1 MLTGGVMS
9 LPCRLA
15 FACAALVV
23 IAGCSESTPPPSG
36 RAGPSPSGDADPS
49 PSGSDEA
56 GGAALDTGGPLASP
70 FTCPTDGVQQ
80 EPRPAAIV
88 LEQLRGAAGLDV
100 LEERAVI
107 DAAADAGAPEPP
119 PQRAGTPCATASDTA
134 TCEAAFAQLSSGGEV
149 LRPPFD
155 EADFMRR
162 VYEQT
167 VRGYFL
173 AYTKGDAVGT
183 ITSTSELR
191 ALFPSAS
198 TPATALVYAN
208 AAGYRVECQRSDGWI
223 REETDGWVIRASRG
237 HERRCLRTD
246 VVLWLGRDGALEER
260 DVLEA
265 QKDPCT

>member
-1 MLTGGVMS
+1 MPLAR
-9 LPCRLA
+9 CRSLA
-15 FACAALVV
+15 FCTLVV
-23 IAGCSESTPPPSG
+23 VAGCSESTPRTPSG
-36 RAGPSPSGDADPS
+36 HAEPSPSGDAEPS
-49 PSGSDEA
+49 PNDSDEA
-56 GGAALDTGGPLASP
+56 GGTALDTGGPLAAP
-70 FTCPTDGVQQ
+70 FTCPIEEIQR
-80 EPRPAAIV
+80 EPRPGAIV
-88 LEQLRGAAGLDV
+88 LEQLRAAAGLDV
-100 LEERAVI
+100 LEERAVV
-107 DAAADAGAPEPP
+107 DVADGAGAPELTPE
-119 PQRAGTPCATASDTA
+119 RSGTPCATASDA
-134 TCEAAFAQLSSGGEV
+134 AACEEAFAQLSSGGKV

-173 AYTKGDAVGT
+173 AYTKGDAVGA
-183 ITSTSELR
+183 ITTPTELR
-191 ALFPSAS
+191 ALFPSVD